1 MSTVNFM
8 IPKKDIREVVKMV
21 KESGVKFYPIRKQPN
36 GYKLEINKD
45 PVAMLLAL
53 KYGVF

>member
-1 MSTVNFM
+1 M